1 MAQVVLVHGAFNEL
15 WGPNEIAGRWVP
27 ALRDGLWHAG
37 ADIDPSDVAVA
48 FYGDLFRHDPAVG
61 APTDLD
67 QIANDMGLLDLV
79 QQVQGPGGLEAIAKA
94 IGQATFDRMLDQ
106 VGRYFESAETRA
118 AVRDRVASVI
128 SDDTEVVVAHS
139 MGTIVTYEVLSVR
152 TGPPVHLVTIGSP
165 LGGPFVSSKL
175 EPQPTGLPVG
185 VRTWTNVAAAGDM
198 ACLNPHLATSFGEL
212 VIDLAIDNGHRAH
225 DPEPY
230 LNAGATGRA
239 IATALGVAAP

>member
-37 ADIDPSDVAVA
+37 ADIDPSEVAVA

-67 QIANDMGLLDLV
+67 RIATDMGLVDLV
-79 QQVQGPGGLEAIAKA
+79 QQVQGSGGLEAIAKA
-94 IGQATFDRMLDQ
+94 IGQATFDRMIDQ
-106 VGRYFESAETRA
+106 LGRYFESSETRA
-118 AVRDRVASVI
+118 AVRERVASAI
-128 SDDTEVVVAHS
+128 TDDTEVVVAHS
-139 MGTIVTYEVLSVR
+139 MGTIVTYEVLSTR

-175 EPQPTGLPVG
+175 EPQPTGLPAG

-198 ACLNPHLATSFGEL
+198 ACLNPQLATSFGEL

-230 LNAGATGRA
+230 LNARVTG
-239 IATALGVAAP
+239 TAVAAALDL